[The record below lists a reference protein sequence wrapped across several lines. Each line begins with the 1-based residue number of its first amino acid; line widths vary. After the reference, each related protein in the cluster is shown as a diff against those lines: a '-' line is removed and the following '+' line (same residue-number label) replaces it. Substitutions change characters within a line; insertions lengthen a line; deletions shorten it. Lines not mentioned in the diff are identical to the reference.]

1 MVAYMLSKST
11 EGRVLYDDDD
21 QTAVLR
27 ASLNTVLLVAA
38 KAICENGD
46 PVHGGLDHSARDR
59 SADTAIPTEV

>member
-1 MVAYMLSKST
+1 MLSEST

-46 PVHGGLDHSARDR
+46 PVRF
-59 SADTAIPTEV
+59 VK